1 MKQITVMLGGN
12 LSGTPEAMASALKKF
27 AAAGVSNIKVSSVM
41 SSQAVDCVPDTPDF
55 LDAGF
60 TGYWDKSAEELLD
73 LCQQIEIEAG
83 RPAVHSSRESRILDC
98 DIIFFGDDV
107 IRSERLTV
115 PHPRAKERSFV
126 LVPLAEIVPEQK
138 FPDGDSVAEALKKL
152 ECSEK

>member
-1 MKQITVMLGGN
+1 MLGGN
-12 LSGTPEAMASALKKF
+12 LSGTRDAMASALKKF
-27 AAAGVSNIKVSSVM
+27 AAAGVNDINVSSVIT
-41 SSQAVDCVPDTPDF
+41 SRAVDCVPDTPDF
-55 LDAGF
+55 LDAAF

-107 IRSERLTV
+107 ICSEHLKV

-126 LVPLAEIVPEQK
+126 LEPLAELVPEHK
-138 FPDGDSVAEALKKL
+138 FPDGDSVTEALKKL
-152 ECSEK
+152 ECAEK